1 MLPEQFF
8 DLTSWVQAFWIPL
21 VLALV
26 VGVSTAIWKW
36 WSKRRS
42 ARHQANA
49 EARLVVSREFAKVAT
64 QIGSLRMY
72 EFGGQLYGAEVLAQK
87 QDECLEVILRTGYGP
102 AAKVARNAGDATLSR
117 SAVTATSMSVGNLDL
132 FARSYKGAQLEYL
145 HGHTSKTPGQ
155 RIDLAAWMRTYTF
168 AAKVLDPHRFTAL
181 GFLRLALTSQKRT
194 EDIIRA
200 EGHTP
205 KKASLLARLKWI
217 FSS

>member
-1 MLPEQFF
+1 MTLEQFF
-8 DLTSWVQAFWIPL
+8 DPTAWIENFWIPAVLL
-21 VLALV
+21 VASAF
-26 VGVSTAIWKW
+26 VGGIWRW
-36 WSKRRS
+36 VTNRRS
-42 ARHQANA
+42 ERHKASA
-49 EARLVVSREFAKVAT
+49 AARLVVSREFAKVAT

-72 EFGGQLYGAEVLAQK
+72 EFGGQLYDAEVLAQK

-117 SAVTATSMSVGNLDL
+117 LAVTATSMTVGNLDL

-168 AAKVLDPHRFTAL
+168 ATKVLDPHRFTAL

-194 EDIIRA
+194 EDVIRA
-200 EGHTP
+200 DGHTP